1 MLNTALEQVKQSV
14 LRDLNRTIEL
24 AKKVNLVVE
33 IKLEPKQP
41 LAMGNY
47 DMVPSVREAL
57 ESQFQFLTEKD
68 VYEIGD
74 CLKTLKRPAGFIP
87 WINNTYLLCEKIN
100 NSSVPIGVVSEEVY
114 SKIVIKPT
122 NESVDNVDSNDK
134 PDGG

>member
-1 MLNTALEQVKQSV
+1 MSNTALEQIKHALIQ
-14 LRDLNRTIEL
+14 DLNRLIES
-24 AKKVNLVVE
+24 AKKLNLV
-33 IKLEPKQP
+33 IQISLNPKEP

-47 DMVPSVREAL
+47 DMVPSVHEAL
-57 ESQFQFLTEKD
+57 KSQHRFLSEKD

-87 WINNTYLLCEKIN
+87 WINNTHLLCEKIN

-114 SKIVIKPT
+114 SKIIIKPT